1 MTQRILTC
9 DDESY
14 ITRAVSMKLQ
24 KAGFEVETCGDGQA
38 AWEVI
43 ERELPCLLITD
54 YQMPRL
60 DGIELCRRVRSHAAT
75 ENLPIIMLTAKG
87 YEMNAGD
94 LVREHRLAGVVHKQF
109 SPRELLQLVHD
120 TVGAA
125 RPAAP

>member
-1 MTQRILTC
+1 MTHRILTC
-9 DDESY
+9 DDEAY

-24 KAGFEVETCGDGQA
+24 KAGFQVETCADGQA
-38 AWEVI
+38 AWEAI

-60 DGIELCRRVRSHAAT
+60 DGIELCRRVRSHEAT
-75 ENLPIIMLTAKG
+75 ANLPVIMLTAKG
-87 YEMNAGD
+87 YEMNANE
-94 LVREHRLAGVVHKQF
+94 LTTEHRLAGVMLKPF

-125 RPAAP
+125 RPSAS